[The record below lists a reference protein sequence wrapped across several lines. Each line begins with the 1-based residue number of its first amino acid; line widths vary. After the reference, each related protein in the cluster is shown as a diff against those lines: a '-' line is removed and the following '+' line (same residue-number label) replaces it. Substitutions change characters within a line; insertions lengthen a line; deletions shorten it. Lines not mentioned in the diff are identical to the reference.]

1 MQFCNLFAIIT
12 FVIITNCNFLKAVT
26 VIFKDLGPQ
35 KLIEKINNIVN
46 SKFVQKVLSFVMNK
60 KMAVKISS
68 IVLVGLITVIIA
80 AATTGITFGFNVK
93 YSGRVVGTVESRSV
107 CNDAVNIAVE
117 NVCSENADSALRNPK
132 LSLTLT
138 IANKLDDAAKVA
150 DALIENSNDIVSGS
164 VLIVNGDTVA
174 CVQASGL
181 DKLLDA
187 RLMAYNIEGAENNT
201 QFVDNVRFE
210 TGYYLKEDLTDIED
224 LAAIVENLAVKTVS
238 KYNTDVKIPY
248 STTNIKTDTK
258 PMGYYAVTTK
268 GVEGIKRKSLVVESI
283 NGEEVSRCETASE
296 VIKEPVNC
304 VVTVGTAAVA
314 PTEKAGT
321 SSSGMICPIAKG
333 KFTVSAYFGDGRNHK
348 AIDLA
353 ANKGT
358 AIFASASGTVT
369 YAGYD
374 GDYGYSVVI
383 DHGNGIKTR
392 YAHASYLCVK
402 KGETVSQGDMI
413 AAVGRTGYSTGNHLH
428 FEVIIN
434 GTRVNPAP
442 YIGL

>member
-1 MQFCNLFAIIT
+1 M
-12 FVIITNCNFLKAVT
+12 T
-26 VIFKDLGPQ
+26 VIFKDFNPQ

-46 SKFVQKVLSFVMNK
+46 SKLVQNTLSFVMNNK
-60 KMAVKISS
+60 TVVKVCS

-80 AATTGITFGFNVK
+80 VATTGITFGFNVK

-107 CNDAVNIAVE
+107 CEDAFNIALD
-117 NVCSENADSALRNPK
+117 NVSSENADSAVRAPK

-138 IANKLDDAAKVA
+138 VADKFDDAAKVA
-150 DALIENSNDIVSGS
+150 DALIENSNDIISGS
-164 VLIVNGDTVA
+164 VLIVNGETVA

-181 DKLLDA
+181 DKLLNA
-187 RLMAYNIEGAENNT
+187 RLMAYNIEGAENT
-201 QFVDNVRFE
+201 AQFVDNVRFE
-210 TGYYLKEDLTDIED
+210 TGYYLREDLTDIKD
-224 LAAIVENLAVKTVS
+224 LETIVENLAVKTVS

-248 STTNIKTDTK
+248 STTNVKTDTK

-268 GVEGIKRKSLVVESI
+268 GVEGIKRKSLVVECV
-283 NGEEVSRCETASE
+283 NGEEVTRTQTAE
-296 VIKEPVNC
+296 EIIEEPVTR
-304 VVTVGTAAVA
+304 VITIGTAPVS
-314 PTEKAGT
+314 PSGEKGG
-321 SSSGMICPIAKG
+321 SSSGLICPIAKG
-333 KFTVSAYFGDGRNHK
+333 KYTVSAYFGDGRNHK

-358 AIFASASGTVT
+358 AIFAAASGTVT

-383 DHGNGIKTR
+383 DHGNGMKTR
-392 YAHASYLCVK
+392 YAHASYLCAK
-402 KGETVSQGDMI
+402 KGDVVSQGDMI

>member
-1 MQFCNLFAIIT
+1 MQICNLFAIIA
-12 FVIITNCNFLKAVT
+12 FVNITNCNLLKAVT
-26 VIFKDLGPQ
+26 VIFKDFNPQ

-46 SKFVQKVLSFVMNK
+46 SKLVKNTLSFVMNNK
-60 KMAVKISS
+60 TAVKLSS

-93 YSGRVVGTVESRSV
+93 CSGRVVGTVESRSV

-117 NVCSENADSALRNPK
+117 NVCSERAGGAVRTPK

-138 IANKLDDAAKVA
+138 VASKLDDAAKVA
-150 DALIENSNDIVSGS
+150 DAIIENSDDIISGS
-164 VLIVNGDTVA
+164 VLIVNGDIVA

-187 RLMAYNIEGAENNT
+187 RLMAYNIEGAENSA

-210 TGYYLKEDLTDIED
+210 TGYYLREDLTDIKD
-224 LAAIVENLAVKTVS
+224 LEATVEKLAVKTVS
-238 KYNTDVKIPY
+238 KYNTDIKIPY
-248 STTNIKTDTK
+248 STTNVKTDTK

-268 GVEGIKRKSLVVESI
+268 GVDGVKRKALVVESV
-283 NGEEVSRCETASE
+283 NGEEVSRVETSAE
-296 VIKEPVNC
+296 VIKEPVTR
-304 VVTVGTAAVA
+304 VVTIGTARVA
-314 PTEKAGT
+314 PSEKSGD
-321 SSSGMICPIAKG
+321 SSSGLICPLTKG
-333 KFTVSAYFGDGRNHK
+333 KFTVSAYYGDGRNHK
-348 AIDLA
+348 GIDLA

-358 AIFASASGTVT
+358 AIFAAASGTVT
-369 YAGYD
+369 YSGYD

-383 DHGNGIKTR
+383 DHGNGMKTR

-402 KGETVSQGDMI
+402 KGDVVAQGNMI

-442 YIGL
+442 YIGF